1 MKKLL
6 FYGSLFLIVM
16 IAVLA
21 LGKSNIAAKFDFST
35 PTVPG
40 TLQPARLRI
49 PNLHVDAPII
59 YVGQTASGV
68 MDAPVS
74 KAVHSPYW
82 TSVFWYDQGAAAG
95 QEGNAVIAGHVD
107 RVGGDPAIF

>member
-6 FYGSLFLIVM
+6 FYSSLLLIVG

-21 LGKSNIAAKFDFST
+21 LGRSNLAAKFDFSQ
-35 PTVPG
+35 PPVPAS
-40 TLQPARLRI
+40 LQPARLRI
-49 PNLHVDAPII
+49 PNLQIDAPII

-74 KAVHSPYW
+74 KAIHSPYW
-82 TSVFWYDQGAAAG
+82 TSVFWYDQGAAPG

-107 RVGGDPAIF
+107 RVGG